1 MSRIEPSGDSEFTIK
16 TQEAASMDFYR
27 GKGFNQV
34 ILGATFENTW
44 TLTETHIVMGAGL
57 FNDFNP
63 LHTNEVFSAQSRFG
77 GRIAHGYLTSSAMAA
92 LLGMVFH
99 GTAIAYVE
107 HSIRFTHPVRAGDT
121 LTIRW
126 TVSSL
131 EAKPKIEG
139 GLIELRGLCTNQHD
153 LEVANANA
161 KMLVRNA

>member
-1 MSRIEPSGDSEFTIK
+1 
-16 TQEAASMDFYR
+16 MDFYR

-34 ILGATFENTW
+34 TLGSTFENSW

-107 HSIRFTHPVRAGDT
+107 HSIRFTHPVLAGDT
-121 LTIRW
+121 LTICW
-126 TVSSL
+126 TVRSL

-139 GLIELRGLCTNQHD
+139 GLIELRGLCTNQNN
-153 LEVANANA
+153 LEVANADA
-161 KMLVRNA
+161 KMLVQNA